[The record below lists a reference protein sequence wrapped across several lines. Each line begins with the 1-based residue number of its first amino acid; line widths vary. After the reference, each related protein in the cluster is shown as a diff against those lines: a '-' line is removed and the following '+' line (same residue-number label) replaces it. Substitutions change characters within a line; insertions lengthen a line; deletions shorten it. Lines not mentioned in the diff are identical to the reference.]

1 MGYIRSIQALLCR
14 HQAGRTRAAGG
25 LSPVGVGWLLPPR
38 PHLWFPYPVARPQYA
53 SKKRLWEWLHPG
65 PFRDLGVWRR
75 GSARRENPP
84 SLAPDCQSALSR
96 RLPPFD
102 DRCSRPKAGHQQ
114 AAAPEGLVHRTLLT
128 FKDKER
134 LRRVSNVY
142 IGRLER
148 PLSGLLLHSDHT
160 QGRRRPVSVSTLETL
175 G

>member
-1 MGYIRSIQALLCR
+1 MPAPGWPTQGS
-14 HQAGRTRAAGG
+14 GW
-25 LSPVGVGWLLPPR
+25 PVSRGSRLVINTTPA
-38 PHLWFPYPVARPQYA
+38 FMDPYPVARPSA
-53 SKKRLWEWLHPG
+53 LRKKRMWEWLHPG
-65 PFRDLGVWRR
+65 PFRDLGVWWVQTP
-75 GSARRENPP
+75 RRENAP

-102 DRCSRPKAGHQQ
+102 DRCSRPKASHQQ
-114 AAAPEGLVHRTLLT
+114 AAAPKSLVHRTLLT

-134 LRRVSNVY
+134 LRRVSNVN